1 MPANLTA
8 QYLKAE
14 EEYRRATS
22 VEDELEW
29 LQVMLAEIPKHKGT
43 DKLQADI
50 KAKISKAK
58 KELLA
63 EKRAGKKTRG
73 VRIPRQ
79 GAGTAVIIGGPNAG
93 KSMLLKRFTRA
104 NPEVAPYPF
113 TTHVPMPGM
122 MSWQDVFVQLVDTPP
137 ITEDYMESYVQG
149 LVRGAELV
157 LLMVDLGSDSGVEQC
172 QEVLDRFSSGKT
184 RLGKTSF
191 LDEEDIGVSYT
202 RTFVVPNKI
211 DLPEAA
217 ERLDLFHDL
226 CPLDFPEHVIS
237 AEHGTGLEPLRDAI
251 YGAMDVVR
259 VYSKLPSAKEP
270 DLQRPFTLRRGCTV
284 LDMAGQVHKD
294 FIDDLKFARVWGS
307 AVHDGT
313 VVKGDYVVRDNDIVE
328 LHV

>member
-1 MPANLTA
+1 
-8 QYLKAE
+8 
-14 EEYRRATS
+14 
-22 VEDELEW
+22 
-29 LQVMLAEIPKHKGT
+29 
-43 DKLQADI
+43 
-50 KAKISKAK
+50 
-58 KELLA
+58 
-63 EKRAGKKTRG
+63 
-73 VRIPRQ
+73 
-79 GAGTAVIIGGPNAG
+79 
-93 KSMLLKRFTRA
+93 
-104 NPEVAPYPF
+104 
-113 TTHVPMPGM
+113 
-122 MSWQDVFVQLVDTPP
+122 
-137 ITEDYMESYVQG
+137 MESYVQG
-149 LVRGAELV
+149 LVRGAELL

-172 QEVLDRFSSGKT
+172 QEVLDRFNSGKT

-226 CPLDFPEHVIS
+226 CPLDFSQYVIS

-313 VVKGDYVVRDNDIVE
+313 VVKGDYVVRDKDIVE